1 MAGTLPHAV
10 FVETDLDGNGQAV
23 AFAGEL
29 PGCAAWG
36 PDPGAAVAAVP
47 ARVAEFVAWLQSGG
61 EHLEEPLGNWYEV
74 ERAAART
81 AATTRPVRAA
91 FSLDELS
98 PTRAEFDT
106 WMRWAELAREDLAS
120 ALDAH
125 PDRAELVAWVADEDE
140 TLAGDLGAAPDA
152 TEQPTVLDRLYAARD
167 RLSGALSAAGS
178 DGGGVRRALRLA
190 IANDLR
196 AAEQVRKG

>member
-10 FVETDLDGNGQAV
+10 FVETDVDGTGQAV

-29 PGCAAWG
+29 TGCAAWG

-47 ARVAEFVAWLQSGG
+47 ARVTEFVSWLRSAG
-61 EHLEEPLGNWYEV
+61 EDVEEPIGNWYEV
-74 ERAAART
+74 ERAAAGL
-81 AATTRPVRAA
+81 AATRPVRAA

-98 PTRAEFDT
+98 PTAVEFET
-106 WMRWAELAREDLAS
+106 WTRWAELAREDLAS
-120 ALDAH
+120 ALDVWPEA
-125 PDRAELVAWVADEDE
+125 AELATWVADQDDSV
-140 TLAGDLGAAPDA
+140 AADLGAPPTTHAPGTA
-152 TEQPTVLDRLYAARD
+152 LDRLYAARD
-167 RLSGALSAAGS
+167 RLSGALSGAGAG
-178 DGGGVRRALRLA
+178 GGGVRRALRLA